1 MKYRVRISNFTFGVP
16 SSIFAYKYNPGQFEI
31 ITIGSRF
38 AWSAYKDSLL
48 SVGFNPTI
56 ASGGGLGVPM
66 INNKPTYTRILIRF
80 R

>member
-1 MKYRVRISNFTFGVP
+1 MKYRVKITGFKFGVP
-16 SSIFAYKYNPGQFEI
+16 ASFIGYNYNAEQFEI

-48 SVGFNPTI
+48 NVGFNPAI
-56 ASGGGLGVPM
+56 ASGGGLGIPM
-66 INNKPTYTRILIRF
+66 LNNKPTYTRILIKF